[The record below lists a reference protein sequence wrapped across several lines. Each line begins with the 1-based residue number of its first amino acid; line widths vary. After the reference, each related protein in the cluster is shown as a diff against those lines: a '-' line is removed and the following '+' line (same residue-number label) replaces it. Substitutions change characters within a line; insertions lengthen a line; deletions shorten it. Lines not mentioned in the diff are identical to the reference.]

1 MKVSMVTGPGET
13 QVIDVPKPTVG
24 PADALVKM
32 RACGICG
39 SDAFYISIGGVPP
52 RQGHTPLGHEPAGEV
67 VEVGSDVTGIAV
79 GDHVVIN
86 PMAAPSG
93 IIGNGGATGAL
104 ADYLLIENAVG
115 GTSLEIVPDH
125 IPFEVAALNEPMAVA
140 RHGVNSPPALRAG
153 GAPSQPKPSDKVV
166 VFGAG
171 PIGLGATIGFKSAGV
186 SHVVVADLLPA
197 RLEKALAVGADAVIN
212 SATDDV
218 AQRLIELHG
227 AVESIFPRKM
237 GTDIYFDA
245 AGAPAVINTA
255 LAAAK
260 PGARLGVV
268 AVHKQPVP
276 VDFVNI
282 MSNEITIV
290 GSMGYPD
297 EIFEVTRDIVANW
310 ERYAVIVSHTIPFD
324 NVDEAL
330 RTACTP
336 GAADKVVV
344 TFN

>member
-1 MKVSMVTGPGET
+1 MKASMVTAPGVT
-13 QVIDVPKPTVG
+13 QVVDMPKPSVG
-24 PADALVKM
+24 PKDALVKM

-39 SDAFYISIGGVPP
+39 SDAFYISIGGLRPG
-52 RQGHTPLGHEPAGEV
+52 QTPLGHEPAGEV
-67 VEVGSDVTGIAV
+67 VEIGSDVAGIAV
-79 GDHVVIN
+79 GDHVVVN
-86 PMAAPSG
+86 PMVAPSG
-93 IIGNGGATGAL
+93 IIGNGGASGAL
-104 ADYLLIENAVG
+104 AEYLLIEDAVRG
-115 GTSLEIVPDH
+115 KSLEVVPDH

-140 RHGVNSPPALRAG
+140 RPGVNRC
-153 GAPSQPKPSDKVV
+153 QPTPSDKVV
-166 VFGAG
+166 VCGAG
-171 PIGLGATIGFKSAGV
+171 PIGLGATIAFKSIGV
-186 SHVVVADLLPA
+186 SHVVVADLIPA
-197 RLEKALAVGADAVIN
+197 RLDKALAVGADAVIN
-212 SATDDV
+212 SADEDV
-218 AQRLIELHG
+218 ANRLHELHG
-227 AVESIFPRKM
+227 AGESMFPGKV
-237 GTDIYFDA
+237 GTDVYFDA

-268 AVHKQPVP
+268 AVHKQPVE

-297 EIFEVTRDIVANW
+297 EIFEVTKDLVANW
-310 ERYAVIVSHTIPFD
+310 EKYAVIVSHTIPFE

-330 RTACTP
+330 RTASTP

>member
-1 MKVSMVTGPGET
+1 MKVSMVTGPGQT
-13 QVIDVPKPTVG
+13 QVVDVPKPAVG
-24 PADALVKM
+24 PSDVLVKI

-39 SDAFYISIGGVPP
+39 SDAFYIAIGGVPP

-67 VEVGSDVTGIAV
+67 VEVGTNVTGIAV

-93 IIGNGGATGAL
+93 IIGNGGASGAL
-104 ADYLLIENAVG
+104 ADYLLIEDAVRG
-115 GTSLEIVPDH
+115 SSLEVVPDH
-125 IPFEVAALNEPMAVA
+125 VPFEVAALNEPMAVA
-140 RHGVNSPPALRAG
+140 RHGVNRL
-153 GAPSQPKPSDKVV
+153 QPKPSDKVV

-171 PIGLGATIGFKSAGV
+171 PIGLGATIAFKSVGV

-212 SATDDV
+212 SADGDV
-218 AQRLIELHG
+218 AQRLAELHG
-227 AVESIFPRKM
+227 AGESVFPGKV

-245 AGAPAVINTA
+245 AGAPAVITTA

-268 AVHKQPVP
+268 AVHKQPIE

-297 EIFEVTRDIVANW
+297 EIFEVTKDIIANW

-324 NVDEAL
+324 NINEAL
-330 RTACTP
+330 RTASTP

-344 TFN
+344 TFK